1 MIDIVKYLKNVIN
14 NLDSSSDLYGIA
26 KSINENL
33 VNQYGY
39 TKNADREEKLYYILL
54 YCQKNDIEEN
64 ASVDLITNVD
74 NIETTSTTTN
84 NAIDSKE
91 NQTNSNSNTS
101 ASQSSGSAERS
112 YSQSGNNTQKETSR
126 QKSYVEKKE
135 PETSRVSDDKQT
147 TDGKDESQS
156 TETSKEKVETK
167 KQEPETPSTADEK
180 DESHTADS
188 KDESQS
194 TETSKEKVETEKQ
207 EPDIS
212 SATDEN
218 TGASKV
224 ETTPA
229 KNGGDT
235 STTYTKT
242 SASTKNST
250 PIVDVDTEVIH
261 QVSDD
266 YGDVKSTLGNTKI
279 SITNSIVK
287 KYAGDI
293 TSLVNSGNDDING
306 DLNNAKNVMI
316 ESVSSIEYVDDQI
329 ESADI
334 KNFDFN
340 DIWKYTG
347 KIISTG
353 VKVADKEFFEQCGYT
368 VDKNI
373 VIVGDYKYNV
383 KNHTFSI
390 NGKSIGNVYF
400 YIPTGVSDYSK
411 LNTLTMLSHVDSYGI
426 ERKRDVGAASNSII
440 VAFDKADSSALKV
453 PSNIAGTTKF
463 INQVAKTDLSKCQN
477 IITGGSRFGARSLK
491 IAAETGDL
499 YQTVICVNNAA
510 IVKGVIGG
518 RGRQKEA
525 FDSIEQLQKLNGK
538 NIYFVSSKED
548 PNLTMY
554 YNGKS
559 ETERNNDVT
568 KCYVYTGMELL
579 TKYCP
584 DSQVYFISNN
594 DNPEFANI
602 NSPNYVYGRNLWSQV
617 AKSNDYA
624 KHGTLHNLLNDLCS
638 SNLVGY
644 NAYTANSR

>member
-1 MIDIVKYLKNVIN
+1 MNDIVKYLKNVIN

-84 NAIDSKE
+84 NAIDNKE

-101 ASQSSGSAERS
+101 ASQSSGSTERS

-135 PETSRVSDDKQT
+135 PETSSTADE
-147 TDGKDESQS
+147 KDESQVVDSKDKSQS

-180 DESHTADS
+180 EESQAVDS
-188 KDESQS
+188 KDKSQS
-194 TETSKEKVETEKQ
+194 TETSKEKVETT
-207 EPDIS
+207 IY
-212 SATDEN
+212 
-218 TGASKV
+218 
-224 ETTPA
+224 

-242 SASTKNST
+242 STSTKTST

-261 QVSDD
+261 QASAD
-266 YGDVKSTLGNTKI
+266 YGDVKSTIGNTKI

-293 TSLVNSGNDDING
+293 TSLINIGNDDING
-306 DLNNAKNVMI
+306 DLNKAKNLMI
-316 ESVSSIEYVDDQI
+316 ESVSSFEYVDDQI

-426 ERKRDVGAASNSII
+426 ERKRDVGATSNSII

-510 IVKGVIGG
+510 IVKGVNGG

-559 ETERNNDVT
+559 ETARKNDVT

-602 NSPNYVYGRNLWSQV
+602 NASNYVYGRNSWSQV

-624 KHGTLHNLLNDLCS
+624 NHGTLHNLLNDLCS

>member
-1 MIDIVKYLKNVIN
+1 MNDIVKYLKNVIN

-91 NQTNSNSNTS
+91 NQTNSNSNTT
-101 ASQSSGSAERS
+101 ASQSSGSTEQS

-147 TDGKDESQS
+147 TDDKDESQS

-180 DESHTADS
+180 EESQAVDS
-188 KDESQS
+188 KDKSQS
-194 TETSKEKVETEKQ
+194 TETSKEKVET
-207 EPDIS
+207 
-212 SATDEN
+212 
-218 TGASKV
+218 
-224 ETTPA
+224 TTY

-242 SASTKNST
+242 STSTKTST

-261 QVSDD
+261 QASAD
-266 YGDVKSTLGNTKI
+266 YGDVKSTIGNTKI

-293 TSLVNSGNDDING
+293 TNLINSGNDDING
-306 DLNNAKNVMI
+306 DLNKAKNLMI
-316 ESVSSIEYVDDQI
+316 ESVSSFEYVDDQI

-426 ERKRDVGAASNSII
+426 ERKRDVGATSNSII

-510 IVKGVIGG
+510 IVKGVNGG
-518 RGRQKEA
+518 RGRQKEV

-559 ETERNNDVT
+559 ETARNNDVT

-602 NSPNYVYGRNLWSQV
+602 NASNYVYGRNSWSQV

>member
-1 MIDIVKYLKNVIN
+1 MNDIVKYLKNVIN

-91 NQTNSNSNTS
+91 NQTNSNSNTT
-101 ASQSSGSAERS
+101 ASQSSGSTEQS

-147 TDGKDESQS
+147 TDDKDESQS

-180 DESHTADS
+180 EESQAVDS
-188 KDESQS
+188 KDKSQS
-194 TETSKEKVETEKQ
+194 TETSKEKVET
-207 EPDIS
+207 
-212 SATDEN
+212 
-218 TGASKV
+218 
-224 ETTPA
+224 TTY

-242 SASTKNST
+242 STSTKTST

-261 QVSDD
+261 QASAD
-266 YGDVKSTLGNTKI
+266 YGDVKSTIGNTKI

-293 TSLVNSGNDDING
+293 TNLINSGNDDING
-306 DLNNAKNVMI
+306 DLNKAKNLMI
-316 ESVSSIEYVDDQI
+316 ESVSSFEYVDDQI

-334 KNFDFN
+334 KNFEFN

-400 YIPTGVSDYSK
+400 YIPAGVSDYSK

-426 ERKRDVGAASNSII
+426 ERKRDVGATSNSII

-510 IVKGVIGG
+510 IVKGVNGG
-518 RGRQKEA
+518 RGRQKEV

-559 ETERNNDVT
+559 ETARNNDVT

-602 NSPNYVYGRNLWSQV
+602 NASNYVYGRNSWSQV